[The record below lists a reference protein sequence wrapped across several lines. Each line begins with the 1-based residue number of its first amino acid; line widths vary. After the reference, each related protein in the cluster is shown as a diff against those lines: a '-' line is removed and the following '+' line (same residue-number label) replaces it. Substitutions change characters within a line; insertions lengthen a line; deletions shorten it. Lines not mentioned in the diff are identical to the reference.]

1 MNEAMKTLCRV
12 LITVGILSSVSHA
25 SAAPLPAAA
34 QVEFQTH
41 YQKGEA
47 LYLAKQYA
55 EAIASFQKALAIQ
68 SDPNVLYNIAQCH
81 RKLDHHREA
90 KEYFEWFLRIPN
102 DISVAERQNITDII
116 AELNEKIRKADA
128 AKVIVVRAEQP
139 VRPAWRIGVG
149 IVGIAAGAAL
159 IGYGGIVA
167 SVDGQA
173 VLQGGKEDFTR
184 VYDTKTKGIALIVP
198 GAAFLIG
205 GVVLLALPGERKKTS
220 DGKGVARAIQNVSVG
235 AVGSGTGLVVQGR
248 F

>member
-1 MNEAMKTLCRV
+1 MNESMKTRCRV
-12 LITVGILSSVSHA
+12 LIIVGILSSVSVV
-25 SAAPLPAAA
+25 SAAPLPAAT

-81 RKLDHHREA
+81 KRLDHLREA

-116 AELNEKIRKADA
+116 AELDEKIRKADA
-128 AKVIVVRAEQP
+128 AKVIVVAAEQP
-139 VRPAWRIGVG
+139 RRPAWRIGVG
-149 IVGIAAGAAL
+149 IVGIAAGATL
-159 IGYGGIVA
+159 MGFGGTFA
-167 SVDGQA
+167 SLDGQA
-173 VLQGGKEDFTR
+173 VLQDGKEDFTR
-184 VYDTKTKGIALIVP
+184 VYDTKALAAGLIAP
-198 GAAFLIG
+198 GALLFVG
-205 GVVLLALPGERKKTS
+205 GVVLLALPGSK
-220 DGKGVARAIQNVSVG
+220 VSTAGDSKSTLAWSIG
-235 AVGSGTGLVVQGR
+235 ALGSGTGLWVRGG

>member
-1 MNEAMKTLCRV
+1 MNESMKTRCRV
-12 LITVGILSSVSHA
+12 LIIVGILSSVSVV
-25 SAAPLPAAA
+25 SAAPLPAAT

-81 RKLDHHREA
+81 KKLDHHREA

-116 AELNEKIRKADA
+116 AELDEKIRKADA
-128 AKVIVVRAEQP
+128 AKVIVVAAEQP
-139 VRPAWRIGVG
+139 RRPAWRIGVG
-149 IVGIAAGAAL
+149 IVGIAAGATL
-159 IGYGGIVA
+159 MGFGGTFA
-167 SVDGQA
+167 SLDGQA
-173 VLQGGKEDFTR
+173 VLQNGKEDFTR
-184 VYDTKTKGIALIVP
+184 VYDTKALGAGLITP
-198 GAAFLIG
+198 GALLFVG
-205 GVVLLALPGERKKTS
+205 GVVLLALPGNK
-220 DGKGVARAIQNVSVG
+220 VSHEG
-235 AVGSGTGLVVQGR
+235 SSKSGLAFSIATLGSGTGLLVRSG